1 MNTTCVVPDWLHDI
15 VLGYGNPGSAHYSNM
30 PNNIPTLNFNDTFL
44 DFHHLRESF
53 PNYEVRTI
61 YF

>member
-44 DFHHLRESF
+44 DFQG
-53 PNYEVRTI
+53 
-61 YF
+61 